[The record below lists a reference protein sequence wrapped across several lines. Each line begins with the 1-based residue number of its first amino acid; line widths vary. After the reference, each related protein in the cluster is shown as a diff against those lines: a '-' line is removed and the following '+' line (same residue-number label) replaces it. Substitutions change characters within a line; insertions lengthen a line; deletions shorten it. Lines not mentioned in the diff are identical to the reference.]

1 MNHRLALAQRFAP
14 RIPDTSRSYAPGG
27 ARGRAR
33 AQQITHGRRRAR
45 VGKVEPVEVYMNPGD
60 VVKIYRKIFDS
71 DPTIW
76 TLGFILFSV
85 GAQLAEIRERAADVE
100 DVGGGSLQLRLEL
113 ERRVEDLESFL
124 SDYIR
129 ILRAM
134 GGDETVLDGIE
145 IAEYTQTLAEHI
157 FVQGWPD
164 KIDYEAGEGSEV
176 NPLPYGLI
184 WEISSLTNQVWA
196 MWHPITWI
204 GDDPD
209 VPWWEWIPVAI
220 AAGWVEA
227 RPTPVLVTALA
238 EGVIEQLL
246 VVEDQAVEAG
256 QAVAHLIAADAELA
270 RQQAEA
276 DVKVKQAELAGA
288 RARLAQGTIRARGPA
303 GLAHGAPVQDQP
315 PRERVPFEI
324 GENLHQVAFHLDGIG
339 LVRESQAVR
348 HALHVRVDDHT
359 DMRAERVA
367 EDDVGRLASDAG
379 QREELLH
386 GPRDLAIEF
395 VEDAGGH
402 PLKALGLVPV
412 ETGRAYR
419 LLELFPV
426 HLRIIAGRP
435 VALEK
440 IRRDAVH
447 ALVRALRREDGRHD
461 QLERIGPVE

>member
-227 RPTPVLVTALA
+227 INRVQDLVTQEDPGGGEGWGAQVGHAA
-238 EGVIEQLL
+238 EQTEAAVI
-246 VVEDQAVEAG
+246 
-256 QAVAHLIAADAELA
+256 
-270 RQQAEA
+270 
-276 DVKVKQAELAGA
+276 
-288 RARLAQGTIRARGPA
+288 
-303 GLAHGAPVQDQP
+303 
-315 PRERVPFEI
+315 EI
-324 GENLHQVAFHLDGIG
+324 GE
-339 LVRESQAVR
+339 
-348 HALHVRVDDHT
+348 
-359 DMRAERVA
+359 
-367 EDDVGRLASDAG
+367 
-379 QREELLH
+379 
-386 GPRDLAIEF
+386 
-395 VEDAGGH
+395 AGGAAIGRAAAVAKKM
-402 PLKALGLVPV
+402 LGAAAVGVGLGL
-412 ETGRAYR
+412 
-419 LLELFPV
+419 LLL
-426 HLRIIAGRP
+426 LGN
-435 VALEK
+435 
-440 IRRDAVH
+440 RR
-447 ALVRALRREDGRHD
+447 R
-461 QLERIGPVE
+461 